1 MMSYGQIKKK
11 KPLGFMV
18 GNTFTISAQ
27 RCTEIK
33 TGTLKKK
40 RERRQTG
47 TLSCVIRFSETRD
60 SNPSHPYLTY

>member
-1 MMSYGQIKKK
+1 MMSYGQIKIKK
-11 KPLGFMV
+11 TLGFMV

-40 RERRQTG
+40 KKKERKKPG
-47 TLSCVIRFSETRD
+47 TLSCVI
-60 SNPSHPYLTY
+60 

>member
-1 MMSYGQIKKK
+1 MSYGQIKIKK
-11 KPLGFMV
+11 TLGFMV

-40 RERRQTG
+40 KKKERSQEHC
-47 TLSCVIRFSETRD
+47 LV
-60 SNPSHPYLTY
+60 